1 MLQLSGALHF
11 GPNPPSVLFN
21 KLTRGNQTMK
31 PNIGISDSNRKAVT
45 GALAALL
52 ANEIAL
58 TQATRGAHW
67 NVIGVNFG
75 PLHSLFGGQYDAL
88 NDQVDEIAER
98 IRTLGGLPATR
109 IAEFAKAMTID
120 DGAGEAKSAAKMI
133 ESLLAAHEAIIV
145 QLRKEII
152 TTAATADD
160 AATED
165 FLIGIL
171 EAHEKTAWMLR
182 AHLE

>member
-1 MLQLSGALHF
+1 
-11 GPNPPSVLFN
+11 
-21 KLTRGNQTMK
+21 MK
-31 PNIGISDSNRKAVT
+31 FNIGLSDSNRKAVVR
-45 GALAALL
+45 ALSELL

-67 NVIGVNFG
+67 NVVGQNFG
-75 PLHSLFGGQYDAL
+75 PLHSLFGDQYDAL

-98 IRTLGGLPATR
+98 IRTLGSMPVTR
-109 IAEFAKAMTID
+109 IADFAKAVTID
-120 DGAGEAKSAAKMI
+120 DAAGEAKSATKML

-145 QLRKEII
+145 QLRKETI

-165 FLIGIL
+165 FLVGLL
-171 EAHEKTAWMLR
+171 ESHEKTAWMLR